1 MNRTRIIIV
10 DGIEIHT
17 SLSATE
23 IADLEQ
29 KNKEL
34 INKIKFNEKSRRK
47 MQQSL
52 MKQINDLEQ
61 QCKKQ
66 KEVIDKI
73 YELINQHIRKD
84 EFLELN
90 EWQTRDLL
98 IKENQKLKQKYENA
112 VADPMQTVLLFIK
125 TS

>member
-1 MNRTRIIIV
+1 MDRTRIIIV

-52 MKQINDLEQ
+52 MKQIDELEQ
-61 QCKKQ
+61 QVKKQ
-66 KEVIDKI
+66 KEVIDKVTE
-73 YELINQHIRKD
+73 YCDNIRRCIR
-84 EFLELN
+84 N
-90 EWQTRDLL
+90 IRR
-98 IKENQKLKQKYENA
+98 
-112 VADPMQTVLLFIK
+112 
-125 TS
+125 